1 MRYSEED
8 KQKLEQISLDIL
20 KEFIRICEK
29 YDLKYFAAFG
39 TAIGAVRHQG
49 FIPWDD
55 DMDVVML
62 REDYDKFIKIAKTE
76 MSDSFELYSAHI
88 QKRVQG
94 FYIQMSKKGTVFM
107 TKWNNRWPLHPG
119 IKLDIF
125 PYDCVPA
132 EGKKRA
138 VMYKKFRFW
147 NRLYI
152 IRNVKVPYFPGN
164 SPVLKVVRGLCTLAY
179 YIMNVT
185 GPSIDRIVNKCTSV
199 MTSYRDK
206 SSYLTMFDDL
216 HPDQWIIRRDEI
228 EPLQDAE
235 FEGIKI
241 KLPNKNHE
249 ILTRM
254 YGDYMVPP
262 PEEQRD
268 GHDLEMVHLD
278 ETKDEMENRNAI

>member
-1 MRYSEED
+1 
-8 KQKLEQISLDIL
+8 
-20 KEFIRICEK
+20 
-29 YDLKYFAAFG
+29 
-39 TAIGAVRHQG
+39 
-49 FIPWDD
+49 
-55 DMDVVML
+55 
-62 REDYDKFIKIAKTE
+62 
-76 MSDSFELYSAHI
+76 
-88 QKRVQG
+88 
-94 FYIQMSKKGTVFM
+94 
-107 TKWNNRWPLHPG
+107 
-119 IKLDIF
+119 
-125 PYDCVPA
+125 
-132 EGKKRA
+132 
-138 VMYKKFRFW
+138 
-147 NRLYI
+147 
-152 IRNVKVPYFPGN
+152 
-164 SPVLKVVRGLCTLAY
+164 
-179 YIMNVT
+179 MNVT

-278 ETKDEMENRNAI
+278 ETKEEMENRNAI